1 MPKRFPLIE
10 LLVAIAIIA
19 LLSFPGEKK
28 TGKEKPGNGMCV
40 TLFPV
45 MPLAGF
51 APRKKRRFTLIEL
64 LVVIAII
71 AILASM
77 LLPALNNARERGRS
91 VQCLNHLR
99 QIGTAHQGYFSDNA
113 DYVGYAAQGP
123 GWSDVRSWRHA
134 LLPYLEKAS
143 LADHTDTADVKYP
156 PILQC
161 PSVPVE
167 EFARLDWPQ
176 VGGIQSAYGANTSGY
191 DESNLGVFGFLNGK
205 TPIKQ
210 QMAREP
216 SLLMT
221 ITEGYWYLN
230 YWEHYDD
237 APRHDGAR
245 NLLYLDGHAGALRG
259 QLPRNLSSDDKKLWY
274 HE

>member
-1 MPKRFPLIE
+1 M
-10 LLVAIAIIA
+10 
-19 LLSFPGEKK
+19 
-28 TGKEKPGNGMCV
+28 
-40 TLFPV
+40 
-45 MPLAGF
+45 
-51 APRKKRRFTLIEL
+51 
-64 LVVIAII
+64 
-71 AILASM
+71 
-77 LLPALNNARERGRS
+77 
-91 VQCLNHLR
+91 
-99 QIGTAHQGYFSDNA
+99 
-113 DYVGYAAQGP
+113 
-123 GWSDVRSWRHA
+123 
-134 LLPYLEKAS
+134 
-143 LADHTDTADVKYP
+143 
-156 PILQC
+156 
-161 PSVPVE
+161 
-167 EFARLDWPQ
+167 DWPQ

-274 HE
+274 HK